1 MPPATVSASR
11 RTLALRVYYLAA
23 VGVAGVYQPFF
34 PRWLEERGMLGARMG
49 VIAAASPAMSVIAPA
64 AIGVLAD
71 SLRLRGGLLQLACAG
86 GMLTFAALAVAAE
99 AGLRLSFGVLLL
111 AATLFALFKSPM
123 GFIADVVALE
133 QAPAAGTTYGRLR
146 LWGSLGFMGAV
157 PVAARLVDPRYA
169 PAFPWVMSGFLTTA
183 LIASLFLPRRAQLPP
198 APKRSRVWPLLA
210 ESGYRRFLISAYLG
224 QYGHSAY
231 DLCFSLRLFELG
243 VPRSTFA
250 VAWDLGTAAEVL
262 MLAYSAPL
270 FQRFAPRSLYAFAL
284 SSAALRWVA
293 LALVRS
299 PGVILVLQ
307 PLHALSF
314 GLAWVSALGYTS
326 RRFPP
331 HLLATAQGLFS
342 TAIAA
347 GAVCGMVTWGSVYH
361 HAGGAMV
368 FAGAACFSACAC
380 GVALGMERRS
390 AAPLRAVRG

>member
-1 MPPATVSASR
+1 
-11 RTLALRVYYLAA
+11 VYYLTA

-34 PRWLEERGMLGARMG
+34 PRWLEERGMVGARMG
-49 VIAAASPAMSVIAPA
+49 VIAAASPAMSVLAPT
-64 AIGVLAD
+64 AIGALAD

-86 GMLTFAALAVAAE
+86 GLLTFATLAVAAE
-99 AGLRLSFGVLLL
+99 AGLRLGFGVLLL
-111 AATLFALFKSPM
+111 AATLFALFRSPM

-146 LWGSLGFMGAV
+146 LWGSLGFIGAV
-157 PVAARLVDPRYA
+157 PVAARLVDPGRA
-169 PAFPWVMSGFLTTA
+169 SAFPWVVSAFLMTA
-183 LIASLFLPRRAQLPP
+183 FLASLFLPRRAQLPP
-198 APKRSRVWPLLA
+198 APERSRVWGLLA
-210 ESGYRRFLISAYLG
+210 ESDYRRFLIAAYLG
-224 QYGHSAY
+224 QYGHTAY

-243 VPRSTFA
+243 VPRSTF
-250 VAWDLGTAAEVL
+250 VPLAWDLGTAAEVL

-270 FQRFAPRSLYAFAL
+270 FQKFAPRSLFAFAL

-293 LALVRS
+293 MALVRS
-299 PGVILVLQ
+299 PAVILLLQ

-314 GLAWVSALGYTS
+314 GLAWVAAVTYTS

-342 TAIAA
+342 TAMAT

-361 HAGGAMV
+361 HAGGAIV

-380 GVALGMERRS
+380 GVALRIERRS
-390 AAPLRAVRG
+390 ATPLSAVRG